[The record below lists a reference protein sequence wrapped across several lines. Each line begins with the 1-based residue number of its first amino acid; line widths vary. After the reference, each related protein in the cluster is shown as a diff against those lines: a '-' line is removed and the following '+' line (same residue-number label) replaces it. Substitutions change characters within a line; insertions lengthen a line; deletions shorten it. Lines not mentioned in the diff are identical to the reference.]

1 MTTGLKYQ
9 ELELIIN
16 RDKNIVK
23 KSGISVNADQ
33 ELHLELHEP
42 NEIGY

>member
-1 MTTGLKYQ
+1 MTTGLNYQ
-9 ELELIIN
+9 ELEIIIN

-23 KSGISVNADQ
+23 KSGISVHADQ
-33 ELHLELHEP
+33 ELYLELHEP